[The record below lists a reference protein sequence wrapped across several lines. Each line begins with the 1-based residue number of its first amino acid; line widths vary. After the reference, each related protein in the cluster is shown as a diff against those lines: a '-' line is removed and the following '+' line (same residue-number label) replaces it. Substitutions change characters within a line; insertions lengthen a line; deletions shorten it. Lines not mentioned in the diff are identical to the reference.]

1 MKFVKIYNPTTM
13 VRKKVRKFRP
23 SYVSGLDFKL
33 AGRIDSKSLK
43 SRAKSKI
50 YHEGTLAR
58 EKANF
63 VTFSRFTHKNKV
75 GAYSITLNTGHL
87 IVD

>member
-1 MKFVKIYNPTTM
+1 MLKKKKKIKRPTY
-13 VRKKVRKFRP
+13 F
-23 SYVSGLDFKL
+23 SGIDFKL

-43 SRAKSKI
+43 SRAKSKS
-50 YHEGTLAR
+50 YHVGSLAR

-63 VTFSRFTHKNKV
+63 VTSSRFTHKNKV
-75 GAYSITLNTGHL
+75 GAFSITLNTGHL